1 MNRVALVANEWQ
13 YLTGRLD
20 AEPHNP
26 QLWVQRGMLA

>member
-1 MNRVALVANEWQ
+1 MNRVALVANAWQ

-26 QLWVQRGMLA
+26 QLWVQRGMVA